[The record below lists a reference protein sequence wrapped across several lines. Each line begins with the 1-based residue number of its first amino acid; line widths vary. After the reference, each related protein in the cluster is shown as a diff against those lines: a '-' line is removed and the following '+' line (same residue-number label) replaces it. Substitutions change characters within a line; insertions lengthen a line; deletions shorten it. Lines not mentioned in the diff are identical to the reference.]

1 MFGAT
6 ELMEGGRILADIGV
20 SLVMSDYFRRRW
32 PQVSGRNVVM

>member
-20 SLVMSDYFRRRW
+20 SLVMSDFFDGGGHKSR
-32 PQVSGRNVVM
+32 GGT